1 MMDEDLDSE
10 LAELMRRDV
19 DKKVL
24 KIELDAAVAMRDIA
38 RRRARMETI
47 SYRMDVGFVAF
58 YWAIGLFYIVMI
70 AFGSPWYNVFYSAVW
85 VGLSFLFIWTAR
97 RHRRNREDFEKA
109 IASWTETI
117 ALKAERY
124 EQLR

>member
-10 LAELMRRDV
+10 LAELMRQDTNKR
-19 DKKVL
+19 VL
-24 KIELDAAVAMRDIA
+24 KIELDAAVVMRDIA
-38 RRRARMETI
+38 RRHARMETI
-47 SYRMDVGFVAF
+47 LYRTDLAFVAF

-70 AFGSPWYNVFYSAVW
+70 ALGSPWYNVFYSAVW

-97 RHRRNREDFEKA
+97 RHRRARQDYESA

-117 ALKAERY
+117 AMKAERY
-124 EQLR
+124 EQLK